1 MFEKILSSFRQMPQ
15 MHLLNPTANSSHSQL
30 QKVKYMC
37 TNLSMFQCSDATFIN
52 IIICHHCNC
61 DYHHHHQSTV
71 NNTCRMQTKM
81 LWGKVAGEKNKEK
94 RGKKRTHKERA
105 FLADSSSLKQM
116 YDEMLWRCS
125 WNSFLH
131 KKKKQILKI

>member
-71 NNTCRMQTKM
+71 NNTCRMQTRM
-81 LWGKVAGEKNKEK
+81 LWGKVAGEK
-94 RGKKRTHKERA
+94 
-105 FLADSSSLKQM
+105 
-116 YDEMLWRCS
+116 
-125 WNSFLH
+125 
-131 KKKKQILKI
+131 KKKKKRKKKNSQRKSLFSWFFLFEANVWWNVVALFMKLFPA

>member
-1 MFEKILSSFRQMPQ
+1 
-15 MHLLNPTANSSHSQL
+15 
-30 QKVKYMC
+30 
-37 TNLSMFQCSDATFIN
+37 
-52 IIICHHCNC
+52 
-61 DYHHHHQSTV
+61 
-71 NNTCRMQTKM
+71 MQTRM
-81 LWGKVAGEKNKEK
+81 LWGKVAGEK
-94 RGKKRTHKERA
+94 KKKKKKYKTQRTHKERA